1 MRDDKGRLVHFFSYA
16 DAWDL
21 MEMMKELLADEER
34 LKKLKKML

>member
-1 MRDDKGRLVHFFSYA
+1 LFSYA

-34 LKKLKKML
+34 LKKVREMMRG